1 MAASMPGFALVG
13 FSCVPEPNAFSGARL
28 DRAADA
34 RKDPVWVAAQ
44 REHPGARAVVARDDG
59 VLVAGTDPPRLA
71 LVPLGEAPTAGEPLL
86 LGLDE
91 AGPVFV
97 ADADGGVAPGRLPPP
112 LIASH
117 GIGEPD
123 PATGA
128 RPYGLRD
135 AVASLPQ
142 SEGGL
147 VAYACALVNWH
158 RRHGRC
164 GVCGV
169 ATTIASG
176 GVVRRCPDCGTQHFP
191 RTDPV
196 VIMLVTG
203 GRERVLLG
211 RQASWPPGRYSTL
224 AGFVEPGES
233 LEAAVAREVLEEAG
247 VVVGAPE
254 YVSSQPWPFPA
265 SLMLGFAVPWLS
277 GEPVRQEDE
286 IEDVRWFTR
295 EEIAA
300 AASWG
305 GEGALQ
311 LPPRHAIARRLIDRW
326 LEA

>member
-1 MAASMPGFALVG
+1 MPRFAFVG
-13 FSCVPEPNAFSGARL
+13 FSGVPEPNAFSGARL
-28 DRAADA
+28 DRAADE
-34 RKDPVWVAAQ
+34 RKDPVWVAVQ
-44 REHPGARAVVARDDG
+44 REHPGARAVVTGDAG
-59 VLVAGTDPPRLA
+59 VLVAESRPPRLA
-71 LVPLGEAPTAGEPLL
+71 LVPLADAPAAGEPLL

-91 AGPVFV
+91 AGPVF
-97 ADADGGVAPGRLPPP
+97 AIDADGDGGRMPPP
-112 LIASH
+112 LIGAH
-117 GIGEPD
+117 GVGRLD
-123 PATGA
+123 PATGT

-142 SEGGL
+142 SDGGL

-158 RRHGRC
+158 RRHGHC
-164 GVCGV
+164 SVCGV
-169 ATTIASG
+169 ATAIAAG
-176 GVVRRCPDCGTQHFP
+176 GLVRECPDCGTHHFP

-233 LEAAVAREVLEEAG
+233 LEEAVAREVREEAG
-247 VVVGAPE
+247 VAVGAPG

-265 SLMLGFAVPWLS
+265 SLMLGFSVPWVS
-277 GEPVRQEDE
+277 GDPVRQEDE

-295 EEIAA
+295 EQVAA
-300 AASWG
+300 AASWD
-305 GEGALQ
+305 GEGELL